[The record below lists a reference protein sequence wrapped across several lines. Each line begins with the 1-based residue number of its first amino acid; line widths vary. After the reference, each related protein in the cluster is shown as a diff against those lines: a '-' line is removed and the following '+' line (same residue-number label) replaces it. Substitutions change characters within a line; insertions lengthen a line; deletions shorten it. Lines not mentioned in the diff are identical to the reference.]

1 MKNKKGRRSRN
12 KATCNEDPACKA
24 NGDRLSRLPN
34 DLLLNILERVQTFD
48 ALKACILSKQ
58 MLKLPAMLSQ
68 IVIDVGSL
76 FPHPDSSREFGIRDV
91 ARVNG
96 VVAKVTDNILWM
108 RSPGIAIRKLNVR
121 MVLRH
126 YDVLSVGKSFAHA
139 MATQKVQ
146 KAEIEF
152 MTEKACADC
161 TSADLVDF
169 AKCFNTIFADCLDAF
184 AGLCCLTRLWL
195 QNMRFGE
202 GDVPNVLS
210 ICKRLKS
217 LRLSYCDSGIR
228 SVLRLEHAQLVDLEI
243 DYGKFET
250 VVLNWLPKLQQ
261 VTYNNW
267 CSYDDEP
274 LSFGF
279 VPQFSNL
286 SLAKIAVRSDRCL
299 ELSQLLANF
308 PSISQLHLNFRSE
321 KIWILPECSKL
332 LMPVLGKLRLVNL
345 ENLPGG
351 CDIAWTMFI
360 LEAAP
365 ILKDLGITV
374 WDHWCIMVTDKEHRK
389 ASGYCDNG
397 DVEWKPSTSNFKHK
411 NLAKLTICGFQ
422 DYDNFIRYVKRVMLA
437 AVNLEEI
444 SLHDRKVWKCC
455 SDSDTKTRYPR
466 TDEGRQH
473 VIEELGLDL
482 HAVVHFQS

>member
-1 MKNKKGRRSRN
+1 MKNKKGRRGRN
-12 KATCNEDPACKA
+12 KATCNEDAACKA

-34 DLLLNILERVQTFD
+34 DLLLNILERVETFD
-48 ALKACILSKQ
+48 ALRACILSKR
-58 MLKLPAMLSQ
+58 MLQLPAMLSQ

-76 FPHPDSSREFGIRDV
+76 VPDPDSSREFGIRDV

-96 VVAKVTDNILWM
+96 AVAKITDNILWM
-108 RSPGIAIRKLNVR
+108 RSPGITIRKLNVR

-161 TSADLVDF
+161 TPADLVDF
-169 AKCFNTIFADCLDAF
+169 AKCFNTILADCLDAF
-184 AGLCCLTRLWL
+184 AGLTRLWL

-202 GDVPNVLS
+202 GDIPNVLTT
-210 ICKRLKS
+210 CKRLKS

-228 SVLRLEHAQLVDLEI
+228 SVLCLEHAQLVDLEI
-243 DYGKFET
+243 DYGKFEK
-250 VVLNWLPKLQQ
+250 VVLNWLPELQQ

-279 VPQFSNL
+279 VPQLSKL
-286 SLAKIAVRSDRCL
+286 SLAKIAVCSDRCL

-308 PSISQLHLNFRSE
+308 LSISELHLNFRSE
-321 KIWILPECSKL
+321 KIWVLPECPKL
-332 LMPVLGKLRLVNL
+332 LTPVLGKLRLVNL
-345 ENLPGG
+345 ENLPEG

-365 ILKDLGITV
+365 VLKELCITV

-389 ASGYCDNG
+389 ASGYCDNRN
-397 DVEWKPSTSNFKHK
+397 VEWKPSVSILKHK
-411 NLAKLTICGFQ
+411 NLAKLTIYGFQ
-422 DYDNFIRYVKRVMLA
+422 ADDNFIRYVRRVMVA
-437 AVNLEEI
+437 AVNMEEI
-444 SLHDRKVWKCC
+444 SLHDRMVWKCC
-455 SDSDTKTRYPR
+455 SDSDPKTRYPR
-466 TDEGRQH
+466 TDEERQH
-473 VIEELGLDL
+473 VIEELGMDL
-482 HAVVHFQS
+482 HSVVHFRS

>member
-12 KATCNEDPACKA
+12 KATCNEDAACKA

-34 DLLLNILERVQTFD
+34 DLLLNILERVETFD
-48 ALKACILSKQ
+48 ALRACILSKQ
-58 MLKLPAMLSQ
+58 MLKLPAMFSQ

-76 FPHPDSSREFGIRDV
+76 VPDPDSSHKFGIRDV

-96 VVAKVTDNILWM
+96 AVAKVTDNILWM
-108 RSPGIAIRKLNVR
+108 RSPGITIRKLNVR

-139 MATQKVQ
+139 MATRKVQ

-161 TSADLVDF
+161 TPADLVDF
-169 AKCFNTIFADCLDAF
+169 AKCFNTILADCLDAF
-184 AGLCCLTRLWL
+184 AGFTRLWL

-202 GDVPNVLS
+202 GDIPNVLTT
-210 ICKRLKS
+210 CKRLQS

-228 SVLRLEHAQLVDLEI
+228 SVLCLEHAQLIDLEI
-243 DYGKFET
+243 NYGKFEK

-274 LSFGF
+274 LAFGF
-279 VPQFSNL
+279 VPQLSKL
-286 SLAKIAVRSDRCL
+286 SLAKIAVRSDSL
-299 ELSQLLANF
+299 HSILDMLLLSQ
-308 PSISQLHLNFRSE
+308 ISV
-321 KIWILPECSKL
+321 LPECPKL
-332 LMPVLGKLRLVNL
+332 LTPVLGKLRLVNL
-345 ENLPGG
+345 ENLPEG

-360 LEAAP
+360 LETAP
-365 ILKDLGITV
+365 VLKELCITV

-397 DVEWKPSTSNFKHK
+397 NVEWKPSVSSFKHK
-411 NLAKLTICGFQ
+411 NLAKLTIYGSKA
-422 DYDNFIRYVKRVMLA
+422 DDNFIQYVRRVMVA
-437 AVNLEEI
+437 AVNMEEI
-444 SLHDRKVWKCC
+444 SLHDRMVWKCC
-455 SDSDTKTRYPR
+455 SDSDPKTRYPR
-466 TDEGRQH
+466 TDEERQH
-473 VIEELGLDL
+473 VIEELGMDL
-482 HAVVHFQS
+482 HAVVHFRS